1 MTLGAAAAVLVLA
14 LVGIALACRYLR
26 GNRAA
31 RILCIV
37 RCGLIALAMAV
48 YIGLTMV
55 LLDAVRTQPP
65 VG

>member
-14 LVGIALACRYLR
+14 LIGIALSYRYLR

-37 RCGLIALAMAV
+37 GCGLIALAMAA
-48 YIGLTMV
+48 YIGLTV
-55 LLDAVRTQPP
+55 LFVDAVRTQPP

>member
-14 LVGIALACRYLR
+14 VIGIALACRYLR

-37 RCGLIALAMAV
+37 GCGLIALAMAA
-48 YIGLTMV
+48 YIGLTV
-55 LLDAVRTQPP
+55 LFVDAVRTQPP

>member
-14 LVGIALACRYLR
+14 VIGIAVSCRYLR

-37 RCGLIALAMAV
+37 GCGLIALAMAA
-48 YIGLTMV
+48 YIGLTV
-55 LLDAVRTQPP
+55 LFVDAVRTQPP